1 MRYIGNKTKILDE
14 IDILIRD
21 KGLDKKGLK
30 FFDAFTGTASV
41 AHHYKD
47 KYNLIANDNLYFSYV
62 IAEAKLNSKEKM
74 FENLGFNPFD
84 YFNNADISNVE
95 GFVSKNFA
103 PKLSERMY
111 FSDENAKFIDFI
123 RQSIEDWYINE
134 KITENEKYFL
144 IASLIES
151 VSKVANVAG
160 VYGAYLKKWDPRAI
174 KKMIYFPIDSEPYV
188 DNLAEIYNDD
198 ILNVIQK
205 VSGDILYLDPP
216 YTKNQYSVQ
225 YHLLET
231 IALYDNPI
239 LKGKTGARDM
249 HAQASNFSKNGEVHI
264 AFDQLVAKAKFKHI
278 ILSYS
283 SDGLMSKEYIESVL
297 KRYGKKET
305 YEFRKFTYRRYKN
318 SIAEDKD
325 DHCEYLFYIEKKDDI
340 NYASPLNF
348 IGGKHDLID
357 FLKKHMPRKI
367 NTFYDLFGGGFN
379 VGINVNAQKVIYNDI
394 NFKVRELLEYITNA
408 DMNEFY
414 KYITQTILKLG
425 LSKENKESYLK
436 LRDKYN
442 KTPIASRDCRD
453 LFLLIMFGFQQQI
466 RFNSNLDY
474 NNPVGQAGFND
485 KILEKLISFARITKE
500 KKVFYYSEDYDRFI
514 EYINADDFVYIDP
527 PYLITLGSYNDGKRG
542 FNGWNIKEEQRLLD
556 FLDKLHKK
564 NIKFMLSNVLTHKG
578 KTNEILKHWIEK
590 NNFKVVEYGQKAR
603 GNRAEIIVMNY
614 EVLNENNRKKSI

>member
-14 IDILIRD
+14 IDKLIEE
-21 KGLDKKGLK
+21 KNLNTKGLK

-62 IAEAKLNSKEKM
+62 IAEAKLNSKSKM
-74 FENLGFNPFD
+74 FENLGFDPFEF
-84 YFNNADISNVE
+84 FNSADTSSFE
-95 GFVSKNFA
+95 GFISKNFA
-103 PKLSERMY
+103 PKFSSRMY
-111 FSDENAKFIDFI
+111 FSDENAELIDFI
-123 RQSIEDWYINE
+123 RQTIENWYVEE

-160 VYGAYLKKWDPRAI
+160 VYGAYLKTWDPRAV
-174 KKMIYFPIDSEPYV
+174 KRMTYMPIDNSPYV

-198 ILNVIQK
+198 ILNVIKK

-249 HAQASNFSKNGEVHI
+249 SKQCSDFSKNGEVQI
-264 AFDQLVAKAKFKHI
+264 AFEELIANAKFRHI

-305 YEFRKFTYRRYKN
+305 YTFKKFSYRRYKN
-318 SIAEDKD
+318 NKAEDKEN
-325 DHCEYLFYIEKKDDI
+325 HCEYLFYIEKKEEV
-340 NYASPLNF
+340 NFSSPLNF

-357 FLKKHMPRKI
+357 FLKSHMPKNI

-379 VGINVNAQKVIYNDI
+379 VGINIDANKVVYNDV

-408 DMNEFY
+408 NIKEFY
-414 KYITQTILKLG
+414 KYISQTIAKLG
-425 LSKENKESYLK
+425 LSKENKGSYLK
-436 LRDKYN
+436 LREKYN
-442 KTPIASRDCRD
+442 NTPISRRDCRD

-485 KILEKLISFARITKE
+485 KVLEKLISFARITKQ
-500 KKVFYYSEDYDRFI
+500 KKVFYYSEDYSRFI
-514 EYINADDFVYIDP
+514 DYINEDDFVYIDP

-542 FNGWNIKEEQRLLD
+542 FNGWNEKEEIRLLS
-556 FLDKLHKK
+556 FLDELNSKD
-564 NIKFMLSNVLTHKG
+564 IKFMLSNVLIHKE
-578 KTNEILKHWIEK
+578 KTNQILKDWIIK
-590 NNFKVVEYGQKAR
+590 NNYKVIEYGEKAR
-603 GNRAEIIVMNY
+603 GNRSEIIIVNY
-614 EVLNENNRKKSI
+614 EV

>member
-14 IDILIRD
+14 IDNLLEE
-21 KGLDKKGLK
+21 KGLNKKGLK

-47 KYNLIANDNLYFSYV
+47 RYNLIANDNLYFSYV
-62 IAEAKLNSKEKM
+62 IAEAKLNSKSKM
-74 FENLGFNPFD
+74 FEKLGFDPFEF
-84 YFNNADISNVE
+84 FNNADTSNVE
-95 GFVSKNFA
+95 GFISKNFA

-111 FSDENAKFIDFI
+111 FSDENARLIDFI

-160 VYGAYLKKWDPRAI
+160 VYGAYLKTWDPRAV
-174 KKMIYFPIDSEPYV
+174 KKMVYLPIDTQPYV

-198 ILNVIQK
+198 ILNVIKK

-249 HAQASNFSKNGEVHI
+249 HEQSSDFSKNGEVQI
-264 AFDQLVAKAKFKHI
+264 AFEELIANAKFKHI

-297 KRYGKKET
+297 KRYGKKDT
-305 YEFRKFTYRRYKN
+305 YEFKKFSYRRYKN
-318 SIAEDKD
+318 SIAEDKEN
-325 DHCEYLFYIEKKDDI
+325 HCEYLFYIERKND
-340 NYASPLNF
+340 AHFSSPLNF

-357 FLKKHMPRKI
+357 FIKSNMPKDI

-379 VGINVNAQKVIYNDI
+379 VGINADANKVIYNDV

-414 KYITQTILKLG
+414 KYINNTIAKLG

-436 LRDKYN
+436 LREKYN
-442 KTPIASRDCRD
+442 KTPISSRDCRD

-485 KILEKLISFARITKE
+485 KVLEKLISFARITKE
-500 KKVFYYSEDYDRFI
+500 KKVFYYSEDYSRFI
-514 EYINADDFVYIDP
+514 DYINKDDFVYIDP

-542 FNGWNIKEEQRLLD
+542 FNGWNEKEEIRLLE
-556 FLDKLHKK
+556 FLDKLNSN
-564 NIKFMLSNVLTHKG
+564 NIRFMLSNVLTHKD
-578 KTNEILKHWIEK
+578 KTNQILKNWIIK
-590 NNFKVVEYGQKAR
+590 NNYKVIEYGQKAR
-603 GNRAEIIVMNY
+603 GNRSEIIIVNY
-614 EVLNENNRKKSI
+614 EV

>member
-14 IDILIRD
+14 IDNLLEE
-21 KGLDKKGLK
+21 KGLNKKGLK

-47 KYNLIANDNLYFSYV
+47 RYNLIANDNLYFSYV
-62 IAEAKLNSKEKM
+62 IAEAKLNSKSKM
-74 FENLGFNPFD
+74 FEKLGFDPFEF
-84 YFNNADISNVE
+84 FNNADTSNVE
-95 GFVSKNFA
+95 GFISKNFA
-103 PKLSERMY
+103 PKLSDRMY
-111 FSDENAKFIDFI
+111 FSDENARLIDFI

-160 VYGAYLKKWDPRAI
+160 VYGAYLKTWDPRAV
-174 KKMIYFPIDSEPYV
+174 KKMVYLPIDTQPYV

-198 ILNVIQK
+198 ILNVIKK

-249 HAQASNFSKNGEVHI
+249 HEQSSDFSKNGEVQI
-264 AFDQLVAKAKFKHI
+264 AFEELIANAKFKHI

-297 KRYGKKET
+297 KRYGKKDT
-305 YEFRKFTYRRYKN
+305 YEFKKFSYRRYKN
-318 SIAEDKD
+318 SIAEDKEN
-325 DHCEYLFYIEKKDDI
+325 HCEYLFYIERKDD
-340 NYASPLNF
+340 AHFSSPLNF

-357 FLKKHMPRKI
+357 FIKSNMPKDI

-379 VGINVNAQKVIYNDI
+379 VGINADANKVIYNDV

-408 DMNEFY
+408 DMKEFY
-414 KYITQTILKLG
+414 KYINNTIAKLG

-436 LRDKYN
+436 LREKYN
-442 KTPIASRDCRD
+442 KTPISSRDCRD

-500 KKVFYYSEDYDRFI
+500 KKVFYYSEDYSRFI
-514 EYINADDFVYIDP
+514 DYINKDDFVYIDP

-542 FNGWNIKEEQRLLD
+542 FNGWNEKEEIRLLE
-556 FLDKLHKK
+556 FLDKLNSN
-564 NIKFMLSNVLTHKG
+564 NIRFMLSNVLTHKD
-578 KTNEILKHWIEK
+578 KTNQILKNWIIK
-590 NNFKVVEYGQKAR
+590 NNYKVIEYGQKAR
-603 GNRAEIIVMNY
+603 GNRSEIIIVNY
-614 EVLNENNRKKSI
+614 EV

>member
-14 IDILIRD
+14 IDNLLEE
-21 KGLDKKGLK
+21 KGLNKKSLK

-47 KYNLIANDNLYFSYV
+47 RYNLIANDNLYFSYV
-62 IAEAKLNSKEKM
+62 IAEAKLNSKSKM
-74 FENLGFNPFD
+74 FEKLGFDPFEF
-84 YFNNADISNVE
+84 FNNADTSNIE
-95 GFVSKNFA
+95 GFISKNFA

-111 FSDENAKFIDFI
+111 FSDENARLIDFI

-134 KITENEKYFL
+134 QITENEKYFL

-160 VYGAYLKKWDPRAI
+160 VYGAYLKTWDPRAV
-174 KKMIYFPIDSEPYV
+174 KKMVYLPIDTQPYV

-198 ILNVIQK
+198 ILNVIKK

-249 HAQASNFSKNGEVHI
+249 HEQSSDFSKNGEVQI
-264 AFDQLVAKAKFKHI
+264 AFEELIANAKFKHI

-297 KRYGKKET
+297 KRYGKKDT
-305 YEFRKFTYRRYKN
+305 YEFKKFSYRRYKN
-318 SIAEDKD
+318 SIAEDKEN
-325 DHCEYLFYIEKKDDI
+325 HCEYLFYIERKED
-340 NYASPLNF
+340 AHFSSPLNF

-357 FLKKHMPRKI
+357 FLKSNMPKDI

-379 VGINVNAQKVIYNDI
+379 VGINSDANKVIYNDV

-408 DMNEFY
+408 DMKEFY
-414 KYITQTILKLG
+414 KYISNTITKLG

-436 LRDKYN
+436 LREKYN
-442 KTPIASRDCRD
+442 KTPISSRDCRD

-500 KKVFYYSEDYDRFI
+500 KKVFYYSEDYSRFMD
-514 EYINADDFVYIDP
+514 YINKDDFVYIDP

-542 FNGWNIKEEQRLLD
+542 FNGWNEKEEIRLLE
-556 FLDKLHKK
+556 FLDKLNSN
-564 NIKFMLSNVLTHKG
+564 NIRFMLSNVLTHKD
-578 KTNEILKHWIEK
+578 KTNQILKNWIIK
-590 NNFKVVEYGQKAR
+590 NNYKVIEYGQKAR
-603 GNRAEIIVMNY
+603 GNRSEIIIVNY
-614 EVLNENNRKKSI
+614 EV

>member
-1 MRYIGNKTKILDE
+1 MCYNIIHMRYIGNKTKILDE
-14 IDILIRD
+14 IDILIKN

-41 AHHYKD
+41 AHHYKGR
-47 KYNLIANDNLYFSYV
+47 YNLIANDNLYFSYV
-62 IAEAKLNSKEKM
+62 IAEAKLNSKSNM
-74 FENLGFNPFD
+74 FKSLGFDPFD
-84 YFNNADISNVE
+84 YFNNVDTSNFE
-95 GFVSKNFA
+95 GFVTNNFA

-111 FSDENAKFIDFI
+111 FSDENARLIDYI
-123 RQSIEDWYINE
+123 RQTIEDWFINE

-160 VYGAYLKKWDPRAI
+160 VYGAYLKRWDPRAV
-174 KKMIYFPIDSEPYV
+174 KKMKYSPIDTEPYV

-239 LKGKTGARDM
+239 LKGKTGTRDM
-249 HAQASNFSKNGEVHI
+249 HAQASNFSKDGEVHI
-264 AFDQLVAKAKFKHI
+264 AFDELIAKAKFKHI

-283 SDGLMSKEYIESVL
+283 SDGLMSKEFIESVL

-305 YEFRKFTYRRYKN
+305 FEFRKFTYRRYKN
-318 SIAEDKD
+318 SKAKDKKN
-325 DHCEYLFYIEKKDDI
+325 HYEYLFYIEKKDDV
-340 NYASPLNF
+340 NYSSPLNF
-348 IGGKHDLID
+348 IGGKHDMID
-357 FLKKHMPRKI
+357 FLKLYMPNKI

-379 VGINVNAQKVIYNDI
+379 VGINIEADKVIYNDI
-394 NFKVRELLEYITNA
+394 NYKVKELLEYITNA
-408 DMNEFY
+408 NMNVFY
-414 KYITQTILKLG
+414 KYISQTIIKLG
-425 LSKENKESYLK
+425 LSKENKEAYLK
-436 LRDKYN
+436 LREKYN
-442 KTPIASRDCRD
+442 NTSISSRDCRD

-466 RFNSNLDY
+466 RFNNDMDY

-485 KILEKLISFARITKE
+485 KILEKLVSFARITKE
-500 KKVFYYSEDYDRFI
+500 KRVFYYSEDYTRFI
-514 EYINADDFVYIDP
+514 DYINEDDFVYIDP

-542 FNGWNIKEEQRLLD
+542 FNGWNEKEEERLLN
-556 FLDKLHKK
+556 FLEALHMK
-564 NIKFMLSNVLTHKG
+564 NIKFMLSNVLVHKG
-578 KTNEILKHWIEK
+578 KTNEILKSWISK
-590 NNFKVVEYGQKAR
+590 NNFRVVEYGQKAR
-603 GNRAEIIVMNY
+603 GNRAEIIVINY
-614 EVLNENNRKKSI
+614 EV

>member
-14 IDILIRD
+14 IDKLLEE
-21 KGLDKKGLK
+21 KNLDKKGIK

-47 KYNLIANDNLYFSYV
+47 RYNLIANDNLYFSYV
-62 IAEAKLNSKEKM
+62 IAEAKLNSKSKM
-74 FENLGFNPFD
+74 FEKLGFDPFEF
-84 YFNNADISNVE
+84 FNNADTSNIE
-95 GFVSKNFA
+95 GFISKNFA

-111 FSDENAKFIDFI
+111 FSDENARFIDFI

-160 VYGAYLKKWDPRAI
+160 VYGAYLKTWDPRAV
-174 KKMIYFPIDSEPYV
+174 KKMVYLPIDTQPYV

-198 ILNVIQK
+198 ILNVIRK

-249 HAQASNFSKNGEVHI
+249 HKQSSCFSKNGEVQI
-264 AFDQLVAKAKFKHI
+264 AFEELIANAKFKHI

-297 KRYGKKET
+297 KRYGKKDT
-305 YEFRKFTYRRYKN
+305 YEFKKFSYRRYKN
-318 SIAEDKD
+318 SIAGDKGN
-325 DHCEYLFYIEKKDDI
+325 HCEYLFYIERKEDVHFS
-340 NYASPLNF
+340 SPLNF

-357 FLKKHMPRKI
+357 FLKSNMPKNI
-367 NTFYDLFGGGFN
+367 NTFYDLFSGGFN
-379 VGINVNAQKVIYNDI
+379 VGINADANKVIYNDV

-408 DMNEFY
+408 DMKEFY
-414 KYITQTILKLG
+414 KYINNTITKLG

-436 LRDKYN
+436 LREKYN
-442 KTPIASRDCRD
+442 KTPISSRDCRD

-466 RFNSNLDY
+466 RFNSTLDY

-500 KKVFYYSEDYDRFI
+500 KKVFYYSEDYSRFI
-514 EYINADDFVYIDP
+514 DYINEDDFVYIDP

-542 FNGWNIKEEQRLLD
+542 FNGWNEKEEIRLLE
-556 FLDKLHKK
+556 FLDKLNSK
-564 NIKFMLSNVLTHKG
+564 NIRFMLSNVLTHKE
-578 KTNEILKHWIEK
+578 KTNQILKNWIIK
-590 NNFKVVEYGQKAR
+590 NNYKVIEYGQKAR
-603 GNRAEIIVMNY
+603 GNRSEIIIVNY
-614 EVLNENNRKKSI
+614 EV

>member
-14 IDILIRD
+14 IDKLLEE
-21 KGLDKKGLK
+21 KNLDKKGIK

-47 KYNLIANDNLYFSYV
+47 RYNLIANDNLYFSYV
-62 IAEAKLNSKEKM
+62 IAEAKLNSKSKM
-74 FENLGFNPFD
+74 FEKLGFDPFD
-84 YFNNADISNVE
+84 FFNNADTSNIE
-95 GFVSKNFA
+95 GFISKNFA

-111 FSDENAKFIDFI
+111 FSDENARLIDFI

-160 VYGAYLKKWDPRAI
+160 VYGAYLKTWDPRAV
-174 KKMIYFPIDSEPYV
+174 KKMVYLPIDTQPYV

-198 ILNVIQK
+198 ILNVIRK

-239 LKGKTGARDM
+239 IKGKTGARDM
-249 HAQASNFSKNGEVHI
+249 REQSSCFSKNGEVQI
-264 AFDQLVAKAKFKHI
+264 AFEELIANAKFKHI

-297 KRYGKKET
+297 KRYGKKDT
-305 YEFRKFTYRRYKN
+305 YEFKKFSYRRYKN
-318 SIAEDKD
+318 SIAGDKGN
-325 DHCEYLFYIEKKDDI
+325 HCEYLFYIERKEDVHFS
-340 NYASPLNF
+340 SPLNF
-348 IGGKHDLID
+348 IGGKHDLIY
-357 FLKKHMPRKI
+357 FLKSNMPKDI
-367 NTFYDLFGGGFN
+367 NTFYDLFSGGFN
-379 VGINVNAQKVIYNDI
+379 VGINADANKVIYNDV

-408 DMNEFY
+408 DMKEFY
-414 KYITQTILKLG
+414 KYINNTITKLG
-425 LSKENKESYLK
+425 LRKENKESYLK
-436 LRDKYN
+436 LREKYN
-442 KTPIASRDCRD
+442 KTPISSRDCRD

-466 RFNSNLDY
+466 RFNSTLDY

-500 KKVFYYSEDYDRFI
+500 KKVFYYSEDYSRFI
-514 EYINADDFVYIDP
+514 DYINEDDFVYIDP

-542 FNGWNIKEEQRLLD
+542 FNGWNEKEEIRLLE
-556 FLDKLHKK
+556 FLDKLNSK
-564 NIKFMLSNVLTHKG
+564 NIRFMLSNVLTHKE
-578 KTNEILKHWIEK
+578 KTNQILKNWIIK
-590 NNFKVVEYGQKAR
+590 NNYKVIEYGQKAR
-603 GNRAEIIVMNY
+603 GNRSEIIIVNY
-614 EVLNENNRKKSI
+614 EV